1 MGAGAPAD
9 RLEMLD
15 TAELGG
21 SAKTS
26 EANIPDVCAVV
37 DIEEVRDEYGDV
49 EEVAVTGPDF
59 ACRVS
64 PIATGSRQS
73 DVEAVIMDR
82 LGVIEAWK
90 IVASRSIDV
99 GLEDKILVDVEGHT
113 RLLEVA
119 AAPGPKSYEAVHRFI
134 ATEVR

>member
-1 MGAGAPAD
+1 
-9 RLEMLD
+9 MLD
-15 TAELGG
+15 AAELAGIRE
-21 SAKTS
+21 TS
-26 EANIPDVCAVV
+26 EANLPDVCAVV
-37 DIEEVRDEYGDV
+37 DIEEVRDEFGDV

-64 PIATGSRQS
+64 PLATGSRQS

-82 LGVIEAWK
+82 LGVIEAWR
-90 IVASRSIDV
+90 IVAAREIDV

-119 AAPGPKSYEAVHRFI
+119 ASPGPKSYEAVHRFV
-134 ATEVR
+134 ATEVK